1 MGYRDNGFN
10 LAKAKYLINR
20 SRTNKFVDTAVDQ
33 VSSYVGFKAKDILGK
48 EYYLDRATQKDFHNE
63 ELFKWLEEHDKN
75 YSMHYSADNN
85 TLNKF
90 MGILYLGHS
99 TFAYVATRSLVPGKA
114 YAAIM
119 DERIEADLYV
129 FIFGAFYKHYCKKFE
144 EILDGRNRKVKGNRI
159 YSIYE
164 ISTNTNNIS
173 SMDLKKREMKNLY
186 YSYGE
191 IDKIRNHI
199 NHFEENK
206 PLYDEKQLLYKT
218 GILLY
223 GQPGTGKSS
232 LAKAIATEYAR
243 SIIAIDM
250 SNIQKI
256 NFAELAALINN
267 DDYDEYV
274 VLMEDIDTLYLKREN
289 QTEEQA
295 KLYNDTIN
303 KMLQFLDSNSSPNN
317 VIFVATTN
325 YKERLDAALLR
336 DGRFDL
342 QVEVKGLEHKDV
354 HNIVESFNVDP
365 ANVDKI
371 CDEYN
376 KETNEDNND
385 HLFNQS
391 KLQNLIIKYV
401 E

>member
-20 SRTNKFVDTAVDQ
+20 SRSNKFVDTAVDQ

-90 MGILYLGHS
+90 MAILYLGHS

-173 SMDLKKREMKNLY
+173 SMDLKKRE
-186 YSYGE
+186 
-191 IDKIRNHI
+191 R
-199 NHFEENK
+199 
-206 PLYDEKQLLYKT
+206 
-218 GILLY
+218 
-223 GQPGTGKSS
+223 
-232 LAKAIATEYAR
+232 
-243 SIIAIDM
+243 
-250 SNIQKI
+250 
-256 NFAELAALINN
+256 
-267 DDYDEYV
+267 
-274 VLMEDIDTLYLKREN
+274 
-289 QTEEQA
+289 
-295 KLYNDTIN
+295 
-303 KMLQFLDSNSSPNN
+303 
-317 VIFVATTN
+317 
-325 YKERLDAALLR
+325 
-336 DGRFDL
+336 
-342 QVEVKGLEHKDV
+342 
-354 HNIVESFNVDP
+354 
-365 ANVDKI
+365 
-371 CDEYN
+371 
-376 KETNEDNND
+376 
-385 HLFNQS
+385 
-391 KLQNLIIKYV
+391 
-401 E
+401 